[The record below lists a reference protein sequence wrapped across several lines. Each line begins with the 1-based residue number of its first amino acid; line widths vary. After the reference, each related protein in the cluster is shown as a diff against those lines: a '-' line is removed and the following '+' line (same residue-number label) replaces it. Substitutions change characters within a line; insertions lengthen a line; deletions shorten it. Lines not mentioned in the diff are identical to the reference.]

1 MFAIG
6 GVWELLLFAVVLTD
20 LFLLGCYL
28 FVKTR
33 NEWRRS

>member
-1 MFAIG
+1 MLIPGALG
-6 GVWELLLFAVVLTD
+6 LLLFVVVLTD

-33 NEWRRS
+33 NEFRKS